1 MANLQIIQSKIY
13 EIRGQKV
20 MLDFDLAELY
30 SIETRVL
37 KQAVRRNSARFE
49 GEDFMFELTKEEIS
63 RSQIVILNK
72 GRGSNI
78 KYAPFAFTEL
88 GVAMLSSVLNSPT
101 AIEINRGIMRAFVAM
116 RQLIHISPVDNIGE
130 LKNELKELKEYIED
144 VFTDQNDINEDT
156 RMQLELINQTLAE
169 LQTKD
174 RGFKERKRIGYKL
187 PGCEEEEKK

>member
-1 MANLQIIQSKIY
+1 MQ
-13 EIRGQKV
+13 V
-20 MLDFDLAELY
+20 
-30 SIETRVL
+30 
-37 KQAVRRNSARFE
+37 
-49 GEDFMFELTKEEIS
+49 
-63 RSQIVILNK
+63 
-72 GRGSNI
+72 
-78 KYAPFAFTEL
+78 
-88 GVAMLSSVLNSPT
+88 
-101 AIEINRGIMRAFVAM
+101 FVAM

-187 PGCEEEEKK
+187 PGCEENDKTKY